1 MAPAAFSWSATAMD
15 AQAVEEGLAQLLR
28 AAVGDSVEEEG
39 SGGIRTSVLN
49 LVSCATDGKEA
60 RQVAETI
67 ASLSNQHPSRSVIVT
82 LQPGDDVDRV
92 DVDLSAHCY
101 LTGPERDQVCCE
113 EVRLTVHGTP
123 ADHLQSLVTPLL
135 VPDLPT
141 FFWWAGDLPDRS
153 PAIDRFIG
161 TADRFLVDSSCFRTP
176 MDDLPRLSR
185 LCLTQK
191 DCSIGDFS
199 WTRIGP
205 WLNSVAELFDPAPFT
220 PDLKK
225 ISRLEVDYG
234 AGGNWSQPLL
244 LVGWLTVALG
254 WTGVSQWPEDQ
265 AWMLEGEGGVLT
277 VRLAERDVPGAEPGS
292 LVAVRLTAGE
302 AEFSLHRGDH
312 AQSVTAVA
320 RRPGNVMEWR
330 SHLKSHL
337 RPDLLSEELGRPGRD
352 ELFERALHAA
362 STLLSVPEG

>member
-1 MAPAAFSWSATAMD
+1 MD

-28 AAVGDSVEEEG
+28 AAVRDSAEEG
-39 SGGIRTSVLN
+39 SVGIRTSVLN
-49 LVSCATDGKEA
+49 LVSCTTDEKEA

-67 ASLSNQHPSRSVIVT
+67 ASLSNQHPSRSVIVI
-82 LQPGDDVDRV
+82 LQPEDDVNCI

-101 LTGPERDQVCCE
+101 LAGPERNQVCCE
-113 EVRLTVHGTP
+113 EVNLTVHGTP
-123 ADHLQSLVTPLL
+123 ADHLQSLVIPLL

-141 FFWWAGDLPDRS
+141 FFWWADDLPDRS
-153 PAIDRFIG
+153 PAIEGFLG

-176 MDDLPRLSR
+176 VDDLPRLSK
-185 LCLTQK
+185 LCLAQK
-191 DCSIGDFS
+191 GCSVGDFS

-205 WLNSVAELFDPAPFT
+205 WLNLVAELFDPAPFT
-220 PDLKK
+220 ADLKK

-234 AGGNWSQPLL
+234 AGANWSQAAL
-244 LVGWLTVALG
+244 LVGWLMAALG
-254 WTGVSQWPEDQ
+254 WRGVNQWPEDQ

-277 VRLAERDVPGAEPGS
+277 VRLVERDIAGMEPGS
-292 LVAVRLTAGE
+292 LIAVRLTAGE
-302 AEFSLHRGDH
+302 AEFSLRRGDH
-312 AQSVTAVA
+312 AQSVTMVA

-330 SHLKSHL
+330 SHLKNEL

-362 STLLSVPEG
+362 SGLLSVPEG